1 MDLLNS
7 SNNVI
12 NKVTKD
18 GKYTIYSDGKIYSNT
33 CKRFMKPKIDK
44 DGYLEIKLNEISYRV
59 HQIILRTFVGDPPK
73 DMLDP
78 TVDHIDGNRQNNNIS
93 NLRWLERGINSSLAK
108 NKGIGEKNHEAILT
122 EKQVKEIC
130 ELLLNGNELEKIA
143 KIYNVHKS
151 TISNIKRKKT
161 WSHITKDYN
170 FKLKS
175 IKNKEE
181 SKIQRKEIYEL
192 LISGKSVKEIH
203 SLGYPNTV
211 IYRVKNKIK
220 IS

>member
-1 MDLLNS
+1 MNS
-7 SNNVI
+7 LSQNDDI
-12 NKVTKD
+12 ISKITKD
-18 GKYTIYSDGKIYSNT
+18 GKYTIYSNGKIYSNA
-33 CKRFMKPKIDK
+33 CKRFMKPKVDK

-130 ELLLNGNELEKIA
+130 
-143 KIYNVHKS
+143 
-151 TISNIKRKKT
+151 
-161 WSHITKDYN
+161 
-170 FKLKS
+170 KL
-175 IKNKEE
+175 
-181 SKIQRKEIYEL
+181 
-192 LISGKSVKEIH
+192 
-203 SLGYPNTV
+203 PTP
-211 IYRVKNKIK
+211 
-220 IS
+220 